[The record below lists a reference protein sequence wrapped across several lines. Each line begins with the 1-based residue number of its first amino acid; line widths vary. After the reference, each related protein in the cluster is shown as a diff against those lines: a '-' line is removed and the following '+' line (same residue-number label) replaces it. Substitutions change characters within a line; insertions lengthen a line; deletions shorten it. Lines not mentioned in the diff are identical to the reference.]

1 MLKYKNKKEIKMKK
15 ISIVKGDITQIE
27 VSAIVNSTNKF
38 LRPGFG
44 VDSCIH
50 SVGGEKIA
58 KNLKSI
64 LLVAGEPEEGTSVVT
79 TGGLL
84 PASYVVHAI
93 APSFKDGEH
102 NERELLFKTYISCF
116 DNFEKYEDI
125 KTVSFP
131 CIGTGVYDFPKDEA
145 ASIALK
151 AIKNCLSKSK
161 NIEQVIIVCYDD
173 ENYDIYKELIKNM

>member
-1 MLKYKNKKEIKMKK
+1 MKK

-44 VDSCIH
+44 VDDCIH
-50 SVGGEKIA
+50 SAGGDKIS

-64 LLVAGEPEEGTSVVT
+64 LLTAGEPDEGTSVVT
-79 TGGLL
+79 TAGLL

-93 APSFKDGEH
+93 APSFKGGEH
-102 NERELLFKTYISCF
+102 NEKNLLFKTYLSCF
-116 DNFEKYEDI
+116 DNFEKYKDI

-131 CIGTGVYDFPKDEA
+131 CIGTGVYDFPKEEA
-145 ASIALK
+145 ANIALK
-151 AIKNCLSKSK
+151 AIKEGLSKSE
-161 NIEQVIIVCYDD
+161 NLEQVIIVCYDD
-173 ENYDIYKELIKNM
+173 ENYQIYKKLIKDV